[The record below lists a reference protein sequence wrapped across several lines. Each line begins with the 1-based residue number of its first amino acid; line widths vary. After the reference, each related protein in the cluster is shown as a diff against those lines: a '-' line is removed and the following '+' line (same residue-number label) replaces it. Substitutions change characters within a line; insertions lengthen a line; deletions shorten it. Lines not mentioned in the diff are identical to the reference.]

1 MVLRVADKNF
11 NAGISAT
18 SVTCTEL
25 VEVSVTCTEPV
36 EVLIFQ
42 SNFQGKFGYR
52 QNSVYSDFTM
62 TIPEHPTVQL
72 SKALYTSSRLLIQQI
87 QTHLNE
93 FGLTYPQ
100 FLALSILWKEDGLKV
115 HELGNRMSLDS
126 GTLTPLLKKLES
138 QNLLKR
144 KRGEADER
152 TVTIN
157 LTYPGKSLQSKVME
171 SIKTMEKDF
180 ASTLGKQ
187 TGELLSAAE
196 EFLEKLKSIGSG
208 GPTQTV

>member
-1 MVLRVADKNF
+1 
-11 NAGISAT
+11 
-18 SVTCTEL
+18 
-25 VEVSVTCTEPV
+25 
-36 EVLIFQ
+36 
-42 SNFQGKFGYR
+42 
-52 QNSVYSDFTM
+52 
-62 TIPEHPTVQL
+62 
-72 SKALYTSSRLLIQQI
+72 
-87 QTHLNE
+87 
-93 FGLTYPQ
+93 
-100 FLALSILWKEDGLKV
+100 
-115 HELGNRMSLDS
+115 MSLDS

>member
-1 MVLRVADKNF
+1 
-11 NAGISAT
+11 
-18 SVTCTEL
+18 
-25 VEVSVTCTEPV
+25 
-36 EVLIFQ
+36 
-42 SNFQGKFGYR
+42 
-52 QNSVYSDFTM
+52 M

-72 SKALYTSSRLLIQQI
+72 SKALYTSSRLLIQRI
-87 QTHLNE
+87 QSSLKE

-100 FLALSILWKEDGLKV
+100 FLVLSILWEADGLKV
-115 HELGNRMSLDS
+115 HQLGEKLSLDS

-157 LTYPGKSLQSKVME
+157 LTYPGKSLQSKLME
-171 SIKTMEKDF
+171 SIKTMEEDF
-180 ASTLGKQ
+180 AARLGKQ

-208 GPTQTV
+208 GPNQTV